1 MPGDPPALSDV
12 ALDAMV
18 RQTIADVLVVPLERV
33 LPDTRLSADLG
44 AESIDY
50 VDLVFRLEEALG
62 RPVPPDRWAA
72 FLRQRLPMGQYATS
86 ITTSV
91 VREFAEQVTRT

>member
-1 MPGDPPALSDV
+1 MSADPALLSGG
-12 ALDAMV
+12 ALDALV

-33 LPDTRLSADLG
+33 LPETMLSADLG

-50 VDLVFRLEEALG
+50 LDLVFRLEEGLG
-62 RPVPPDRWAA
+62 KPAPPSRWTA
-72 FLRQRLPMGQYATS
+72 FLRERLPQGNYVTT

-91 VREFAEQVTRT
+91 VREFAERVVRG

>member
-1 MPGDPPALSDV
+1 MPGDPPLLSEA
-12 ALDAMV
+12 ALDALV

-33 LPDTRLSADLG
+33 LPDARLSADLG

-62 RPVPPDRWAA
+62 RPAPPDRWTA
-72 FLRQRLPMGQYATS
+72 FLRQRLPRGEYATA

-91 VREFAEQVTRT
+91 VREFAQQVLAT

>member
-1 MPGDPPALSDV
+1 MPGDPSPLSDPALE
-12 ALDAMV
+12 ALV

-62 RPVPPDRWAA
+62 KQVPQERWTA
-72 FLRQRLPMGQYATS
+72 FLRQRLPTGEYATC

-91 VREFAEQVTRT
+91 VREFAEQVIST